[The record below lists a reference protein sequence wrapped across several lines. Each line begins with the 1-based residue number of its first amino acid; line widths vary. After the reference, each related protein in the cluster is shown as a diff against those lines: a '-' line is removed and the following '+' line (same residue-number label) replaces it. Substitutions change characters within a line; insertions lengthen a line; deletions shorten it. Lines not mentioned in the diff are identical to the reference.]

1 MSFQENL
8 RYYREKAGYK
18 QAKEFAKI
26 LNISYTTY
34 TSYENQGREPKYNTL
49 CKIADI
55 LQVSTDDLLGRT
67 TNIIG
72 NNEDERLKKT
82 IQELIYPCISI
93 ADISIDDITENNI
106 KFTIMF
112 PSKTTATAS
121 ISKDK
126 IINTIN
132 KLNQKY
138 FYKKQK
144 YFQNYITD
152 TVVSTIS
159 NNLKDKLNNMLDK
172 VKNDKNSPFTK
183 EQRTE
188 FMEYIK
194 EQIKSLDNNQTLFNE
209 NYFDK

>member
-1 MSFQENL
+1 MRKIVISGINIDSGGALTIFKECLEYCNRNL
-8 RYYREKAGYK
+8 SDNYEIIALVHKK
-18 QAKEFAKI
+18 DIF
-26 LNISYTTY
+26 IS
-34 TSYENQGREPKYNTL
+34 E
-49 CKIADI
+49 
-55 LQVSTDDLLGRT
+55 
-67 TNIIG
+67 
-72 NNEDERLKKT
+72 
-82 IQELIYPCISI
+82 
-93 ADISIDDITENNI
+93 TENNI